1 MDAATVRSDLQR
13 ASGEVLVS
21 VKRRD
26 DKSVLDQLRQ
36 AGCLKARF
44 PRDDNAGGLNVVTLN
59 TSGGIAGGDDLRS
72 SFSIGAAASA
82 TIAGQ
87 AAERSYRA
95 LPDSPASFVQTRI
108 VVTKG
113 GAAEWLPQEMI
124 LFDGCRVRRSLQVE
138 LAEDARFL
146 GIESLVFGRTAM
158 GEAVNHGS
166 LRDVIELRRGGRLLL
181 HDAVRLDGEVAMKL
195 QRKGIADGARALATI
210 VYVAPDPD
218 VMLAPLRR
226 LGIGTSVWDGMLIA
240 RILGATGAVLRTTVV
255 DALQVL
261 RGGRP
266 LPRVWLC

>member
-1 MDAATVRSDLQR
+1 MDATTVRSDLQR

-72 SFSIGAAASA
+72 SFTIGAAASA

-87 AAERSYRA
+87 AAERFYRA
-95 LPDSPASFVQTRI
+95 LPDSPASIVQTRI
-108 VVTKG
+108 VVTTG

-124 LFDGCRVRRSLQVE
+124 LFDGCRVQRSLQVE
-138 LAEDARFL
+138 LADDARFL
-146 GIESLVFGRTAM
+146 GIESLVFGRAAM
-158 GEAVNHGS
+158 GEAVNYGS
-166 LRDVIELRRGGRLLL
+166 LRDVIELRRGGRVLL

>member
-1 MDAATVRSDLQR
+1 MEVATVRSDLQR

-26 DKSVLDQLRQ
+26 DKSVLDKLRQ

-44 PRDDNAGGLNVVTLN
+44 PRDDDGGGLNVVTLN

-72 SFSIGAAASA
+72 SFTIGAAAFA

-87 AAERSYRA
+87 AAERIYRA
-95 LPDSPASFVQTRI
+95 LHDSSASIVQTRI
-108 VVTKG
+108 EVATG

-146 GIESLVFGRTAM
+146 GIESLVFGRAAM
-158 GEAVNHGS
+158 GEVVNQGS

-181 HDAVRLDGEVAMKL
+181 HDAVRLDGTIAAKL
-195 QRKGIADGARALATI
+195 QRKAIADGAGALATML
-210 VYVAPDPD
+210 YVAPDAEA
-218 VMLAPLRR
+218 MLEPLGRR
-226 LGIGTSVWDGMLIA
+226 DIAASAWDGMLIA

-255 DALQVL
+255 NALRVL

>member
-1 MDAATVRSDLQR
+1 M
-13 ASGEVLVS
+13 
-21 VKRRD
+21 
-26 DKSVLDQLRQ
+26 
-36 AGCLKARF
+36 
-44 PRDDNAGGLNVVTLN
+44 
-59 TSGGIAGGDDLRS
+59 
-72 SFSIGAAASA
+72 
-82 TIAGQ
+82 
-87 AAERSYRA
+87 
-95 LPDSPASFVQTRI
+95 
-108 VVTKG
+108 
-113 GAAEWLPQEMI
+113 
-124 LFDGCRVRRSLQVE
+124 
-138 LAEDARFL
+138 
-146 GIESLVFGRTAM
+146 
-158 GEAVNHGS
+158 
-166 LRDVIELRRGGRLLL
+166 LL